1 MVYAIM
7 VTQMTLKYIFLLK
20 HKNGLDVKA
29 WISLNVL
36 SLNESKMEMVIFTPS
51 DTHCIPNLN
60 LAFLAPYVKP
70 YVKIF
75 GCGVRQCPKAR
86 QTSQSNCEVKFLSVA
101 NPGKNKV
108 LSFFC

>member
-51 DTHCIPNLN
+51 DTHCIQNLN

-75 GCGVRQCPKAR
+75 GCGVGQCPKA
-86 QTSQSNCEVKFLSVA
+86 
-101 NPGKNKV
+101 
-108 LSFFC
+108 